1 MEINDKREKG
11 FIEVW
16 MTNEEQQMYDRAEL
30 TEKLLSK
37 VKVKK
42 CKVVFFLSGQGDVF
56 RCAENLLIK
65 NLGCA

>member
-1 MEINDKREKG
+1 MEIVDKRNKG

-30 TEKLLSK
+30 THLLLRDADP
-37 VKVKK
+37 KK
-42 CKVVFFLSGQGDVF
+42 CKIVFFLSGHEDLFQ
-56 RCAENLLIK
+56 CTEELLIT